1 MLNVPNKNSQ
11 IKGRESSK
19 YILSFGRNYAAQ
31 VAIVYSAHWMPMDGD
46 PGAQKWTF
54 PAAMATPEST
64 VGSPPNHA
72 TLRFVPPPARS
83 RCATPQMPAFALP
96 PTPATRVRPAP
107 GVLLVG
113 RPQTNTRSQYFPPQR
128 PIPGEARR
136 PHYCHQVKH
145 KDKQIHPSET
155 IQAFYQLI
163 YDSGIKL

>member
-1 MLNVPNKNSQ
+1 MSVSSYDENLIEKLKSWTANTQ
-11 IKGRESSK
+11 INIYGPDESAR
-19 YILSFGRNYAAQ
+19 LFE
-31 VAIVYSAHWMPMDGD
+31 V
-46 PGAQKWTF
+46 T
-54 PAAMATPEST
+54 
-64 VGSPPNHA
+64 

-128 PIPGEARR
+128 PIPGEARG